1 MGGFSDFVD
10 DVKRATVGVLT
21 GGLSEV
27 KRALTPDTVQAP
39 GNPADDPVA
48 IKARE
53 KAERDEVLRRLMGGR
68 ESTINT
74 SPMGLTGAAPT
85 ASKSLLGS

>member
-1 MGGFSDFVD
+1 MGGLSDFVD
-10 DVKRATVGVLT
+10 DVKRVTTGVLT

-27 KRALTPDTVQAP
+27 KRALTPDTVAAP
-39 GNPADDPVA
+39 PNPTDDPEA
-48 IKARE
+48 IKKRE
-53 KAERDEVLRRLMGGR
+53 KVERDEVLRRLMGGR
-68 ESTINT
+68 DSTIST